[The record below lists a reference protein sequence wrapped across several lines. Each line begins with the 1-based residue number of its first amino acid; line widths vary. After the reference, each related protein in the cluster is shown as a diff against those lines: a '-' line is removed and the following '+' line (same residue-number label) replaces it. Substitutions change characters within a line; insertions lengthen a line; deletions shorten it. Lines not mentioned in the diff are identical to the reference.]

1 VADQGPGIAP
11 QHCQAV
17 FERFW
22 RTSPEAAGQSAGH
35 SGLGLPIAR
44 AIARRHGGE
53 VRLAAAEPGHCV
65 LAVEL
70 PLA

>member
-1 VADQGPGIAP
+1 
-11 QHCQAV
+11 V

-22 RTSPEAAGQSAGH
+22 RTSPDAAGQSAGH

-53 VRLAAAEPGHCV
+53 VRLVAAESGHCV
-65 LAVEL
+65 LAVDL